1 MRKPLPIP
9 DHARPPRELID
20 HVKSVL
26 REMDRATARDIRRRM
41 EKKDIQIEDVRLSLC
56 VLIDEGEARE
66 VGVNELNE
74 VVVTLDTGEV
84 REEILHHMSKAF
96 FASAW
101 ADWSDQYGEGTGGC
115 EIMDIMPGDI
125 DPSATKAAQDLA
137 EQMEKQY
144 EAKLPELLERA
155 KKSPDKYAD
164 RSCDPEYFG
173 HYAAMQAMGH
183 GVGLERVCDRSAFPD
198 FPYMEFSYY
207 ELDPDKFP
215 IPADEEEE

>member
-41 EKKDIQIEDVRLSLC
+41 EKKDIPIEDVRTCLC
-56 VLIDEGEARE
+56 VLIDEDEARE
-66 VGVNELNE
+66 VGVNELDE
-74 VVVTLDTGEV
+74 AVVTLDVSEV
-84 REEILHHMSKAF
+84 REDIIHHMSMAF

-101 ADWSDQYGEGTGGC
+101 ADYEDRHGEGTGGS
-115 EIMDIMPGDI
+115 EIMDIMPDDI
-125 DPSATKAAQDLA
+125 DPSATKAAEDLS
-137 EQMEKQY
+137 ERMEKQY
-144 EAKLPELLERA
+144 GAALPELLERA
-155 KKSPDKYAD
+155 KGAPCKYAD
-164 RSCDPEYFG
+164 RACDPEYFG

-198 FPYMEFSYY
+198 FPYIEFSYY

-215 IPADEEEE
+215 IPADEEE